1 MTPSISVPTLLLPAP
16 CRGIPLRATNLPTV
30 PPGGV
35 VGWDG
40 EDRDVQESRGEALT
54 GREKMSEG
62 TCPSVPTSP
71 RRYFR
76 CDRFL
81 VWNAGALHYSDSVV
95 LIKDLTAMPSG
106 RAELKD
112 SVSAISYIG
121 KGTHT
126 DCAIKQG
133 IERLLIGYGGG
144 AEGGGTVVGGGWGRP
159 RASCGA
165 VPSMGEEVI
174 LAQSRRWGDRL
185 LLAWLCWGEAPPNL
199 CNPCSTDPSV

>member
-1 MTPSISVPTLLLPAP
+1 MLRRFGDRSSWAGRRWLKTRVPVSRCPHVPMSP
-16 CRGIPLRATNLPTV
+16 C
-30 PPGGV
+30 
-35 VGWDG
+35 
-40 EDRDVQESRGEALT
+40 
-54 GREKMSEG
+54 
-62 TCPSVPTSP
+62 
-71 RRYFR
+71 RYFR

-144 AEGGGTVVGGGWGRP
+144 AGAKGGVVPAVAPWWVVAGTSPCIVW
-159 RASCGA
+159 SC
-165 VPSMGEEVI
+165 PQHGEEVTW
-174 LAQSRRWGDRL
+174 AQSRCWGGRL
-185 LLAWLCWGEAPPNL
+185 LSSWLRWDKACLASSWGTGQGTPAK
-199 CNPCSTDPSV
+199 SVKPLQH

>member
-1 MTPSISVPTLLLPAP
+1 
-16 CRGIPLRATNLPTV
+16 
-30 PPGGV
+30 
-35 VGWDG
+35 
-40 EDRDVQESRGEALT
+40 
-54 GREKMSEG
+54 MSQ
-62 TCPSVPTSP
+62 CPHVPTSP

-144 AEGGGTVVGGGWGRP
+144 AEGGGTVVGGGWGHP

-165 VPSMGEEVI
+165 VPSTGTESVVEGCPQHGE
-174 LAQSRRWGDRL
+174 
-185 LLAWLCWGEAPPNL
+185 PNL
-199 CNPCSTDPSV
+199 CNPHSADPGV